1 MSKFKVYYTVS
12 LLFFALGNA
21 ASATETAST
30 CLPCEAIQHAANLA
44 EIEKYL
50 RQGNPKTVE
59 QLDEEA
65 KEWFSTFQE
74 GGILFDG
81 WKEIS
86 DKVINNVPE
95 NEKVHTKLQ
104 MLALGV
110 RMGCEWSKENDIRRI
125 STKMLKSWGSE
136 IREAV
141 KKRPTEIPQVIKK
154 IEGEVDSLLLPESQ
168 TVVAENVKN

>member
-1 MSKFKVYYTVS
+1 MSRLKLYCTVFI
-12 LLFFALGNA
+12 LFFAQIRYV
-21 ASATETAST
+21 SATEIASI

-59 QLDEEA
+59 QLDQDA

-74 GGILFDG
+74 GGMLFDG

-86 DKVINNVPE
+86 NKVVKSVPE
-95 NEKVHTKLQ
+95 NEKVRTKLQ

-110 RMGCEWSKENDIRRI
+110 RMGCEWSKKNDIRRI

-136 IREAV
+136 IRAVV
-141 KKRPTEIPQVIKK
+141 KKSPAEIPKIIKK
-154 IEGEVDSLLLPESQ
+154 IEGEVDSLLVPESQ
-168 TVVAENVKN
+168 AAMVENVSN